1 MSWLAKLASPGGRK
15 VSSSPRAK
23 AAARED
29 PFPAFVK
36 TWELL
41 QATLTSP
48 DARLPL
54 ATSPIPRLLDQLL
67 VHLSAGYSSASEPL
81 GPCLEHLLKNAVLS
95 TLVKLAVQDDPAGVR
110 CEVIKWFGRAI
121 VDLDESF
128 LVHSAVNKP
137 LVKLL
142 RACVDEEG
150 GLVRDEEEAVVSAM
164 VTISERIKT
173 YPELLSIFLREK
185 PPSARSKDLAAG
197 LAAGVPVP
205 LTTISVTDED
215 GRPSSPTPSNASTVE
230 SSISLNSR
238 SQGSSSGRRQK
249 REHDFLLFAYLLR
262 FVHREGR
269 VGDDARAG
277 LLSLVDIAMG
287 SASPFSY
294 GMTRSATSTTITP
307 TSFAATPAREAA
319 LAFAEYLLDSDFAD
333 VLGAGLGALYGLL
346 PTKLVVRAAGATSS
360 SKEPPS
366 WDDPIMSEG
375 SGGMVL
381 GGMGALGEEEDAEE
395 VQRKQEDEEMR
406 LRSLG
411 VGISGTDDFREGLD
425 GWLKLVEFTQEV
437 LRRGLVVGEGG
448 AFDDDE
454 VDEETRQQR
463 LITSAL
469 TSSILSSL
477 RTLFLQTVLYP
488 SILECSEGD
497 GSAVAVMSYLDAML
511 EVIQEG
517 TKLESA
523 VLGFLM
529 GEEESRTPTQRQRPS
544 DNLNSPTPSTDGFL
558 SPASKKVRR
567 RKSSA
572 LLILESSAPQQSSD
586 YYSALGRF
594 SLKDLLVS
602 NVHSTSQQTAMAAL
616 KLLHTMLVRHD
627 RWSMGLLD
635 VMLDE
640 GATSFP
646 IALRDEPEEDSD
658 DESPFASQQN
668 QDEDDDSDSDVFVYP
683 TTPATPRAA
692 LPSSSTLTIKPSDTP
707 ARSRLLLGTP
717 VPSTPSV
724 KSHLDSLDT
733 LLSLVASIDPSYR
746 SARAMGSGSEMMSS
760 GFPNYI
766 HDAEAAMAADLGFRR
781 GLSVPASAA
790 NETVEVSPQARRR
803 SSLFGGPPALT
814 ARDFA
819 AVKTMLRHKLVPHA
833 KLVGLVLDSLSH
845 FFSHSPDHNLALT
858 AVAASLALCP
868 YRSLEG
874 WMLPPTKEVSQ
885 GNDLAALIG
894 RDRRKAPASD
904 DGDDRSVDCEV
915 DAWSRHEALF
925 SPPRSANPTSPTRDA
940 LADSDSLLAI
950 LSALSDSVSHYRNTI
965 PNFDKYLSERRQGLF
980 FVENLADALDL
991 HDDGGN
997 AFGDAVKGLGGGQ
1010 VFEPEPPKPLPLPA
1024 KPPKSTGFGAFLS
1037 PRPSRPSHSRNSS
1050 TGSAFATPP
1059 RNSSRLSRSPSM
1071 DSLNQAAREGA
1082 SLAPPSPTRAGGG
1095 KSGPASPFQAHYRQT
1110 GSISVKPVIVA
1121 TPRSARKSVGGGEE
1135 DDDEDEGEREG
1146 PSDSPTKRLSPA
1158 NPPPPSAP
1166 PSTSSPSAWSE
1177 GGSEAEG
1184 AQKKREVAV
1193 VTLSAILD
1201 NVIVL
1206 EEFIKELAGVVF
1218 VRRSLGVDGVR
1229 FV

>member
-1 MSWLAKLASPGGRK
+1 M
-15 VSSSPRAK
+15 
-23 AAARED
+23 
-29 PFPAFVK
+29 
-36 TWELL
+36 
-41 QATLTSP
+41 
-48 DARLPL
+48 
-54 ATSPIPRLLDQLL
+54 
-67 VHLSAGYSSASEPL
+67 
-81 GPCLEHLLKNAVLS
+81 
-95 TLVKLAVQDDPAGVR
+95 
-110 CEVIKWFGRAI
+110 
-121 VDLDESF
+121 
-128 LVHSAVNKP
+128 
-137 LVKLL
+137 
-142 RACVDEEG
+142 
-150 GLVRDEEEAVVSAM
+150 
-164 VTISERIKT
+164 
-173 YPELLSIFLREK
+173 
-185 PPSARSKDLAAG
+185 
-197 LAAGVPVP
+197 
-205 LTTISVTDED
+205 
-215 GRPSSPTPSNASTVE
+215 
-230 SSISLNSR
+230 
-238 SQGSSSGRRQK
+238 
-249 REHDFLLFAYLLR
+249 
-262 FVHREGR
+262 
-269 VGDDARAG
+269 GDDARAG

-287 SASPFSY
+287 SASPFSH
-294 GMTRSATSTTITP
+294 GMTRSATTSTVTP

-346 PTKLVVRAAGATSS
+346 PTKLVLRAPGATSS
-360 SKEPPS
+360 SNKPTS
-366 WDDPIMSEG
+366 WDDPIVSEG

-395 VQRKQEDEEMR
+395 VQRQQEDEEMR

-411 VGISGTDDFREGLD
+411 VGISGSDEFREGVD

-454 VDEETRQQR
+454 VDEDTRQQR

-469 TSSILSSL
+469 SSSILSSL
-477 RTLFLQTVLYP
+477 RTLFLQTVLYH

-529 GEEESRTPTQRQRPS
+529 GEEDSRTPVQRQRTS
-544 DNLNSPTPSTDGFL
+544 DTLSSPTPSTDGFL

-572 LLILESSAPQQSSD
+572 LLILENRAPQQLSE

-602 NVHSTSQQTAMAAL
+602 NVHSTSQQTATAAL

-635 VMLDE
+635 VVLDE

-646 IALRDEPEEDSD
+646 IALRDEAEQDSD
-658 DESPFASQQN
+658 DDSPFATRQN
-668 QDEDDDSDSDVFVYP
+668 PSDDDESDSDVFVYP
-683 TTPATPRAA
+683 TTPAIPRTS
-692 LPSSSTLTIKPSDTP
+692 LPSSSTVTIKPADTP
-707 ARSRLLLGTP
+707 ARSRLLFGTP
-717 VPSTPSV
+717 VPSTPSI

-766 HDAEAAMAADLGFRR
+766 QDAETAMASDLGFKR

-940 LADSDSLLAI
+940 LAESDSLLAI

-991 HDDGGN
+991 HEDGGN
-997 AFGDAVKGLGGGQ
+997 AFGDAVQGLGGSQ
-1010 VFEPEPPKPLPLPA
+1010 VVEPEAPKPLPLPLPA
-1024 KPPKSTGFGAFLS
+1024 RPPKSTGFGSFLS
-1037 PRPSRPSHSRNSS
+1037 PRASRPSHSRTSS
-1050 TGSAFATPP
+1050 TSSAFATPP
-1059 RNSSRLSRSPSM
+1059 RNTSRLSRSSSM
-1071 DSLNQAAREGA
+1071 DSLKQAAEGGA
-1082 SLAPPSPTRAGGG
+1082 SSLAPPSPTRPGGA
-1095 KSGPASPFQAHYRQT
+1095 KADPASPFQAHYRQT

-1121 TPRSARKSVGGGEE
+1121 TPRSARRSSGG
-1135 DDDEDEGEREG
+1135 DDEGEDDEEEGGREG
-1146 PSDSPTKRLSPA
+1146 PTDSPTKRLSPA
-1158 NPPPPSAP
+1158 NPPPSA
-1166 PSTSSPSAWSE
+1166 PSTSSPSTWSE

-1184 AQKKREVAV
+1184 GQKKREVAV